1 MDFANYGSAS
11 NLEDELAELMESALP
26 GARSSL
32 EVGLV
37 RLASSHIPPFR
48 SVSSLLVCVEGSPEA
63 VNCVYNARNQ
73 PT

>member
-32 EVGLV
+32 EVRYV
-37 RLASSHIPPFR
+37 RLLCYGRIKAQKSLPF
-48 SVSSLLVCVEGSPEA
+48 LHH
-63 VNCVYNARNQ
+63 
-73 PT
+73 

>member
-32 EVGLV
+32 EVGPRIYAGLD
-37 RLASSHIPPFR
+37 SF
-48 SVSSLLVCVEGSPEA
+48 
-63 VNCVYNARNQ
+63 
-73 PT
+73 

>member
-32 EVGLV
+32 EVRLV
-37 RLASSHIPPFR
+37 RLASSRIPPFC
-48 SVSSLLVCVEGSPEA
+48 SVSSLLIYCRGIS
-63 VNCVYNARNQ
+63 
-73 PT
+73 